1 MNLKHPGVKSKLT
14 CGLVTYL
21 LDQMSQMS
29 SDTNVGSDMQI
40 ELQVNHY
47 QQLAKQVQD
56 RGRAEA
62 I

>member
-1 MNLKHPGVKSKLT
+1 
-14 CGLVTYL
+14 
-21 LDQMSQMS
+21 MS
-29 SDTNVGSDMQI
+29 SDTDIGSDMQI

-56 RGRAEA
+56 RGRADATWLVATCNCDRETRL